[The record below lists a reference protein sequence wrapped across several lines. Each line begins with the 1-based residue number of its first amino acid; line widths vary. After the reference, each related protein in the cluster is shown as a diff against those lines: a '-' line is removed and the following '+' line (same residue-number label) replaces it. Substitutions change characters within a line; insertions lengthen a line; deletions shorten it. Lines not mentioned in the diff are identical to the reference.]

1 MPRRSQTSRRQLRLG
16 LAFASPWL
24 IGFVALVLGPI
35 AASGYYSFTDFNL
48 FQSPT
53 FVGVDNYTAM
63 LDDDR
68 FATALFNTLYL
79 TVVGVP
85 LALLLSLGFALALN
99 SRVRGLPLYRA
110 IVYLPTIIPIVV
122 SVYVWRWLLN
132 AQYGYL
138 NRILGFLHLPQP
150 SWLEDPAFT
159 KPAVVLIGLWMVG
172 GTTVI
177 FLAALKDVPRET
189 FEAALVDG
197 AGPWQRFR
205 AVTWPAISPVTL
217 FQLIVGLITSLQL
230 FTQPYLLAQTRLN
243 AAAGGPDDSLLTYG
257 MYVYQNAFVF
267 LKMGYAS
274 ALAWVLFLITVA
286 ITAVLMLS
294 SRKWVHYGQ

>member
-53 FVGVDNYTAM
+53 FVGVDNYTTM

-138 NRILGFLHLPQP
+138 NRVLGFLHLPQP

-159 KPAVVLIGLWMVG
+159 KPAVVLLGLWMVG

-230 FTQPYLLAQTRLN
+230 FTQPYLFAQKRLN
-243 AAAGGPDDSLLTYG
+243 EVSGGPDDSLLTYG
-257 MYVYQNAFVF
+257 MYVYQNAFAY

-286 ITAVLMLS
+286 ITAVLMLT

>member
-24 IGFVALVLGPI
+24 FGFVALVLGPI

-53 FVGVDNYTAM
+53 FVGVDNYRTM

-85 LALLLSLGFALALN
+85 LALLLSLAFALALN
-99 SRVRGLPLYRA
+99 SQVRGLPLYRA

-138 NRILGFLHLPQP
+138 NRLLGLLHLPQP

-189 FEAALVDG
+189 YEAAMVDG

-243 AAAGGPDDSLLTYG
+243 NAAGGPDDSLLTYG

-274 ALAWVLFLITVA
+274 ALAWVLFLITLV
-286 ITAVLMLS
+286 ITAVLMAT
-294 SRKWVHYGQ
+294 SRRWVHYG

>member
-1 MPRRSQTSRRQLRLG
+1 
-16 LAFASPWL
+16 
-24 IGFVALVLGPI
+24 
-35 AASGYYSFTDFNL
+35 
-48 FQSPT
+48 
-53 FVGVDNYTAM
+53 M

-138 NRILGFLHLPQP
+138 NRVLGLLHLPQP
-150 SWLEDPAFT
+150 AWLEDPVFT

-177 FLAALKDVPRET
+177 FLAALKDVSRET
-189 FEAALVDG
+189 LEAALVDG

-205 AVTWPAISPVTL
+205 AVIWPAISPVTL

-243 AAAGGPDDSLLTYG
+243 NAAGGPDDSLLTYG

-286 ITAVLMLS
+286 ITAGLMLT
-294 SRKWVHYGQ
+294 SRRWVHYGQ

>member
-1 MPRRSQTSRRQLRLG
+1 MPRRSTTSRRQLRLG

-24 IGFVALVLGPI
+24 VGFVVLILGPI
-35 AASGYYSFTDFNL
+35 VASGYYSFTDFNL
-48 FQSPT
+48 FQPPT
-53 FVGVDNYTAM
+53 FVGVDNYRTM
-63 LDDDR
+63 VGDER
-68 FATALFNTLYL
+68 FTKALFNTLYL
-79 TVVGVP
+79 TVFGVP
-85 LALLLSLGFALALN
+85 LALALSLGFALALN
-99 SRVRGLPLYRA
+99 SRVRGLPIYRA

-132 AQYGYL
+132 AQYGYF
-138 NRILGFLHLPQP
+138 NRILGLLHLPQP
-150 SWLEDPAFT
+150 NWLADPTFT
-159 KPAVVLIGLWMVG
+159 KPAIILIGLWMVG

-177 FLAALKDVPRET
+177 YLAALKDVPSET
-189 FEAALVDG
+189 YEAALVDG
-197 AGPWQRFR
+197 AGLWQRFR

-274 ALAWVLFLITVA
+274 ALAWVLFLVTLAV
-286 ITAVLMLS
+286 TAVLMLT
-294 SRKWVHYGQ
+294 SRRWVHYG